1 MKKNNLLY
9 TFIVLICLGIA
20 AISINKYNPYL
31 RTDIF
36 RSFAKG
42 NWYITLEKDTLYTMG
57 YYGVRKYLA
66 LDPGHLQLLAEN
78 DEFCVDRIF
87 GRGGCVNGEY
97 LYVTARSFVPG
108 VMDAKGNNG
117 KLLIMEKSNLSLVK
131 ELEYDIK
138 LVEAKVSGNIL
149 VVSGLWGFDIYNC
162 SNRNDPNMIFS
173 YRHPKYR
180 EYQGFDFIKKDEQ
193 LYAAFTLFGEGLEI
207 WDITDPAQARVV
219 CEIPIKKQ
227 MSDGNNLPGG
237 QSMDVVVNYP
247 YLYTTLGP
255 TTETFKTEKDR
266 RGILVYDI
274 SNISSITKSAVL
286 IPKTDWYNKN
296 TGDKQPTY
304 ISQYKDRL
312 YVSFAEKG
320 VAVFDTT
327 DPAKPRY
334 KGTDDISGEGALIQP
349 VFATEGKLFAG
360 SYYWKTIYSK
370 DINKEK

>member
-1 MKKNNLLY
+1 
-9 TFIVLICLGIA
+9 
-20 AISINKYNPYL
+20 
-31 RTDIF
+31 
-36 RSFAKG
+36 
-42 NWYITLEKDTLYTMG
+42 MG
-57 YYGVRKYLA
+57 YYGIRKYLA
-66 LDPGHLQLLAEN
+66 AELEESVHLLAEN

-108 VMDAKGNNG
+108 VTDTKGNNG

-138 LVEAKVSGNIL
+138 LVEAKVVGNIL
-149 VVSGLWGFDIYNC
+149 VVSGLWGFDIYDC
-162 SNRNDPNMIFS
+162 SSPNDPNVIFS

-180 EYQGFDFIKKDEQ
+180 EYQGFDFIIKDGQ

-207 WDITDPAQARVV
+207 WDITDPTQARVV
-219 CEIPIKKQ
+219 CEIPINKQ

-237 QSMDVVVNYP
+237 QSMDVIVNYP
-247 YLYTTLGP
+247 YLYATLGP
-255 TTETFKTEKDR
+255 TTETFKTEKDT
-266 RGILVYDI
+266 RGVLVYDI
-274 SNISSITKSAVL
+274 SNMDSVKKTAVL
-286 IPKTDWYNKN
+286 IPKADWYSKN

-304 ISQYKDRL
+304 ITQYRDRI

-320 VAVFDTT
+320 VAVFDIT

-349 VFATEGKLFAG
+349 VFATEKGKLFVG